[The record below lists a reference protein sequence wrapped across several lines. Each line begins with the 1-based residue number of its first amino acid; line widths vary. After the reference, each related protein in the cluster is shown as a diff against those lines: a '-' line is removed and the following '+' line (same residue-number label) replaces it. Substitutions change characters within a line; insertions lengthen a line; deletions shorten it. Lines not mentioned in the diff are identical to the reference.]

1 MEHREQGWVLDEAS
15 FQGLLDGLASEHDR
29 LIGPT
34 ERDGAIVYASI
45 DGIADLPRH
54 RRSQQGPGRYRLVVD
69 DGVGWF
75 GWAAPAQSLKP
86 WMWPSR
92 VAIASAHQHDLGADT
107 SHAGSRGAG
116 WSIDQAPPEDGPSTA
131 ILGARACDL
140 AGRAVLD
147 RVLDT
152 ADPGRHHPEG
162 RDPFVVAVACTRASE
177 SCFCASVGTG
187 PQPTDGFDIALTELI
202 EGGHR
207 FVAEAGTARGR
218 AMLDTLDAPLASDD
232 DREQGRVA
240 VERAATEQVRVLDPT
255 GLPGALRAA
264 PESPAWSAVAERCL
278 ACGNCTSVCPTC
290 FCSNVE
296 DHTDPGGDRA
306 ERVQVWDSCFTLGFT
321 EMHGGHVRD
330 STASRYRQWL
340 THKLDTWHDQF
351 GESGCVGCG
360 RCITWCPVGI
370 DLVAEAD
377 AVRADPG
384 EAAVSITSVSI
395 APPSTGPET

>member
-1 MEHREQGWVLDEAS
+1 MDLGEGRVLDEAS
-15 FQGLLDGLASEHDR
+15 FQALLDRLASEHDR

-34 ERDGAIVYASI
+34 ERDGAVVYASI
-45 DGIADLPRH
+45 EGVADLPRD

-69 DGVGWF
+69 DGAGWF
-75 GWAAPAQSLKP
+75 GWATPAQSLKP
-86 WMWPSR
+86 WLWPAH
-92 VAIASAHQHDLGADT
+92 VPIASAHHDRAGAG
-107 SHAGSRGAG
+107 AANAG
-116 WSIDQAPPEDGPSTA
+116 WSFDQAPPEDGPSTA
-131 ILGARACDL
+131 IVGARACDL

-152 ADPGRHHPEG
+152 ADPDRHHPEG
-162 RDPFVVAVACTRASE
+162 RDPFVVAVACTAASE
-177 SCFCASVGTG
+177 ACFCASVGTG
-187 PQPTDGFDIALTELI
+187 PQPTDGFDITLTELTD
-202 EGGHR
+202 GDHR
-207 FVAEAGTARGR
+207 FVAEARTTRGR
-218 AMLDTLDAPLASDD
+218 EMLDALDAPPASDV
-232 DREQGRVA
+232 DREEGRVA
-240 VERAATEQVRVLDPT
+240 VERAATDQVRVLDRT

-384 EAAVSITSVSI
+384 EVPLSIAAVSIRP
-395 APPSTGPET
+395 APKGLVT